1 MIKATICPK
10 MKITL
15 YHFAGVYNMDM
26 DGMGHGLQEEGR
38 DEARAGGENE
48 CWLEPGMMGE
58 NQKRMILWH
67 HKKQENK
74 NKKNENENPPF

>member
-26 DGMGHGLQEEGR
+26 DEMGHGVQGEGG
-38 DEARAGGENE
+38 RACWENE
-48 CWLEPGMMGE
+48 CWLKPSVGMLGE
-58 NQKRMILWH
+58 N
-67 HKKQENK
+67 
-74 NKKNENENPPF
+74 

>member
-26 DGMGHGLQEEGR
+26 DEMGHGVQEEGGR
-38 DEARAGGENE
+38 VCWENE
-48 CWLEPGMMGE
+48 CWLEPSVGMLGE
-58 NQKRMILWH
+58 N
-67 HKKQENK
+67 
-74 NKKNENENPPF
+74 